1 MGISYDNWPNLYS
14 CFSSA
19 SALCHFLCF
28 FLRSNTFSRAQ
39 RTEKTSKSFAD
50 YYYIFFFAGKR
61 RPLILSL
68 KIMFC
73 SFISPLMLRCSMRS
87 RIESHEIVM
96 RCKKARIQD
105 SYTIYNLYS
114 FYVRGFSHRP
124 TIVETNGNS
133 KSWRPPS
140 FGIWLRY
147 PLWYSFLRPS
157 DHFERTRHAFE

>member
-1 MGISYDNWPNLYS
+1 MTTDPIYI
-14 CFSSA
+14 
-19 SALCHFLCF
+19 HVFLVLQRCV
-28 FLRSNTFSRAQ
+28 TFCV
-39 RTEKTSKSFAD
+39 
-50 YYYIFFFAGKR
+50 FFFAVTHFHVLNGPKKQARASRIIIIYFFLLEKR